1 MRRLEREGAWG
12 VKGGIQVEFLI
23 EQSKRESEHR
33 GTVVFRDDPAAEC
46 GREMVTA
53 RQTEH
58 EPFSTHSQN
67 IWARTAGGR
76 PHRMH
81 TLKGTKASVSADTPL

>member
-1 MRRLEREGAWG
+1 M
-12 VKGGIQVEFLI
+12 GGEWWNTVIIQVQFLI
-23 EQSKRESEHR
+23 EQRKRESEHR

-53 RQTEH
+53 RHTEH

-67 IWARTAGGR
+67 IWAHTAGGR

-81 TLKGTKASVSADTPL
+81 TLKGTKASVSADMPL